1 MPRTLPP
8 LDSLWA
14 FHTIAETGSVT
25 AAAAELKVTQPAVSR
40 RLREL
45 EAALGCALVR
55 RGPNAISLTDQ
66 GKRFARELR
75 QGFAQL
81 QAATRNLQAQN
92 APLRIR
98 AYTTWALRWL
108 IPRLPRFEEQNPG
121 IDVEVSTSTAV
132 VDLVREGVDAAI
144 KTAPVDHP
152 PSPKARRLQP
162 VMIAP
167 FAAPKRGNARRAGA
181 SVQGRQLGDRLLA
194 GRLPGDRLL
203 GSKVRAGDWAVWQ
216 RHAGLPPAAPPLLFE
231 STTLAIQA
239 ALEGLGTVI
248 CSPAFVQEEVH
259 AGRLVALSE
268 TSATTGD
275 CYWLILPEG
284 RVSPALRIFTEWLMR
299 EAAAEDVVPTFA
311 GQDTD
316 DP

>member
-1 MPRTLPP
+1 MSLPLPP

-25 AAAAELKVTQPAVSR
+25 AAASALKVTQPAVSR

-66 GKRFARELR
+66 GKRFASELR

-81 QAATRNLQAQN
+81 QAATRNLQAQG

-108 IPRLPRFEEQNPG
+108 IPRLPRFKEGNPG

-132 VDLVREGVDAAI
+132 VDLARDGVDAAI
-144 KTAPVDHP
+144 RTAPLDAP
-152 PSPKARRLQP
+152 PSPAARRLQP

-167 FAAPKRGNARRAGA
+167 FAAPARGGARRADAVLEG
-181 SVQGRQLGDRLLA
+181 
-194 GRLPGDRLL
+194 RLL
-203 GSKVRAGDWAVWQ
+203 GSKVREGDWRLWQ
-216 RHAGLPPAAPPLLFE
+216 RQQGLPTGPPPLLFE

-248 CSPAFVQEEVH
+248 CSPAFVQEELRT
-259 AGRLVALSE
+259 GRLVALSE
-268 TSATTGD
+268 ASVMAGD
-275 CYWLILPEG
+275 CYWLILPQG
-284 RVSPALRIFTEWLMR
+284 RISPALQIFTDWLMQ
-299 EAAAEDVVPTFA
+299 EAAAEEGAAATPAFA
-311 GQDTD
+311 GPVRGRPQRRKHR
-316 DP
+316 